1 MYRFKK
7 VSITTLRDKTVQ
19 GAKEF
24 LETGKI
30 NAKNILFQVGSND
43 LEAKQPTNVVEEIEQ
58 LIVDTKKSMP
68 ESQIIISQILPRFY
82 RNQNMDQE
90 FEVKRVEC
98 NQLLYELCKQ
108 YEAYYVQHE
117 NLTQVHFQDGIH
129 LNKQRGIKLYV
140 RNLKEIVNP
149 LIGVK
154 NDDQDNSRN
163 HHVREKPDGAP
174 NYTRYRQPNKMYNDR
189 KYSEIDMT
197 FKWETISK
205 EKLYTVL
212 EEISTRDEIL
222 GYENTPFEINC
233 SGVERAEQQ
242 LNNIFKTLTMRS
254 CKIIKSF
261 RKKKLKKKKPWEDRE
276 LADVKKTVSNLAK
289 LLRIN
294 PYNLN
299 LRNNFLGHCKL
310 CKKLIKRKKN
320 QFEKEIFSQLS
331 ALRDTDPKQY

>member
-174 NYTRYRQPNKMYNDR
+174 NYTRYRQPNKMYNDSVSVLPVTIVCVSVP
-189 KYSEIDMT
+189 K
-197 FKWETISK
+197 ETVGSGSVLQETVGCDSVIQETVDCDSVLQ
-205 EKLYTVL
+205 ETVDCDSVIQETVGCDTVL
-212 EEISTRDEIL
+212 QETVGCDSVLLVNFGGDSVLQVFDDWLLISL
-222 GYENTPFEINC
+222 
-233 SGVERAEQQ
+233 SGS
-242 LNNIFKTLTMRS
+242 L
-254 CKIIKSF
+254 
-261 RKKKLKKKKPWEDRE
+261 
-276 LADVKKTVSNLAK
+276 
-289 LLRIN
+289 
-294 PYNLN
+294 
-299 LRNNFLGHCKL
+299 H
-310 CKKLIKRKKN
+310 
-320 QFEKEIFSQLS
+320 
-331 ALRDTDPKQY
+331 